1 MGSREVTAWA
11 VSRLIGA
18 VPVRSACRPA
28 GPGTACS
35 PSSCV
40 SEACEYSGALLVTVK
55 KGAAVGDRG
64 RGRGRSDNDVPPTN
78 VPSGA
83 DTDDTAGTC
92 ESCAA

>member
-35 PSSCV
+35 SSSCV
-40 SEACEYSGALLVTVK
+40 WEACEYSGALLVTVK
-55 KGAAVGDRG
+55 KALPSLTAAGADGGPTGLPA
-64 RGRGRSDNDVPPTN
+64 TN

-92 ESCAA
+92 ESSVA